1 MPIGNPAP
9 ADWDKLYGDAGND
22 RLTGSGHNDYLFGG
36 DDDYLNGGGGVLDE
50 GNGQAGVDTC
60 REITDRRRTSCER

>member
-1 MPIGNPAP
+1 MTSV
-9 ADWDKLYGDAGND
+9 
-22 RLTGSGHNDYLFGG
+22 TGSGHNDYLFGG